1 MEEITQIT
9 PSDSAFD
16 LRLREIWRYRDL
28 FYLFIR
34 REITVVYKQTVLGPL
49 WYIVQPVLTTL
60 MFTLVFGR
68 IAKMSTDGVPQIL
81 FYLSGITAWNYF
93 AESLRQNSETFYK
106 NAELYKKV
114 YFPRVIIPL
123 AVVTSG
129 LLKFLMQFALFLV
142 VLGYFLYQGARVH
155 PNLCILLLPLYVFIT
170 ACLGLALG
178 LLVSASTAKYRDLKF
193 LVQFGVQLWMYAT
206 PIIYPLSSIPERYK
220 WILLLNPMTS
230 VVEGFKFAFL
240 GAGEFSILALTY
252 SAAFTLVISVCALFI
267 FNRVERNVI
276 DTV

>member
-34 REITVVYKQTVLGPL
+34 REITVAYKQTVLGPL

-93 AESLRQNSETFYK
+93 AESLRQNSDTFYK

-129 LLKFLMQFALFLV
+129 LLKFLMQFALFLL
-142 VLGYFLYQGARVH
+142 VLGYFLYRGAPVH
-155 PNLCILLLPLYVFIT
+155 PNWCILLLPLYVLIT
-170 ACLGLALG
+170 AGLGLALG

-206 PIIYPLSSIPERYK
+206 PIIYPLSSIPQRYK
-220 WILLLNPMTS
+220 WVLLLNPMTS

-240 GAGEFSILALTY
+240 GAGDSSILALTY
-252 SAAFTLVISVCALFI
+252 SAGFTFVISVCALFI